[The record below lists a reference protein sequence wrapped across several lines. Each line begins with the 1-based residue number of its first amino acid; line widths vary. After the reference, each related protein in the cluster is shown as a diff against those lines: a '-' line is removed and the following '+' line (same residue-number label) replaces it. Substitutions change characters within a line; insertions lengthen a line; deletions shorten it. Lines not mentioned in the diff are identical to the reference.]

1 MNQPVGQK
9 VRINRLENLLTTRE
23 ITLLSKQV
31 GSRFSH
37 LAGPTLWHHLTAP
50 KVYITTEK
58 AVIELEANVEEI
70 KFGQDWLDISKINVD
85 EADVSVLEKCFKN
98 GNVYKK
104 FSGQE
109 IISMS
114 LVKDKITGSLDGIPN
129 FEYACHSAVAIEF
142 AEGYLLISLEDHNLP
157 MLSITYEEN
166 LDLETLPQAS
176 NEFEEDLHQHFNLHR
191 EIEALKR

>member
-1 MNQPVGQK
+1 M
-9 VRINRLENLLTTRE
+9 ELLG
-23 ITLLSKQV
+23 KQV
-31 GSRFSH
+31 GSSFSH

-58 AVIELEANVEEI
+58 AVIELEANCEEM
-70 KFGQDWLDISKINVD
+70 KFGEEWLDISKINVD
-85 EADVSVLEKCFKN
+85 EVDVSVLEDCFEN

-109 IISMS
+109 IKSVS
-114 LVKDKITGSLDGIPN
+114 LVKDKITGSLDRVPN
-129 FEYACHSAVAIEF
+129 FEYTCHSAVAIEF

-157 MLSITYEEN
+157 MLSITYQEN
-166 LDLETLPQAS
+166 LDIETLPQVS
-176 NEFEEDLHQHFNLHR
+176 NEFEEDLNQHFNVHR

>member
-1 MNQPVGQK
+1 
-9 VRINRLENLLTTRE
+9 LENLLTSRE
-23 ITLLSKQV
+23 ITLLNNQV
-31 GSRFSH
+31 GSSFSH

-50 KVYITTEK
+50 RVYITTEK
-58 AVIELEANVEEI
+58 AVIELKATCEEI

-85 EADVSVLEKCFKN
+85 EADVSVLEECFEN

-114 LVKDKITGSLDGIPN
+114 LVKDKITGSSDGVPN

-142 AEGYLLISLEDHNLP
+142 AEGYILISLEDHNLP
-157 MLSITYEEN
+157 MLSITYLEN
-166 LDLETLPQAS
+166 LNTESLPQAS
-176 NEFEEDLHQHFNLHR
+176 NEFEDDLNQHFNFHR
-191 EIEALKR
+191 EIEALKL